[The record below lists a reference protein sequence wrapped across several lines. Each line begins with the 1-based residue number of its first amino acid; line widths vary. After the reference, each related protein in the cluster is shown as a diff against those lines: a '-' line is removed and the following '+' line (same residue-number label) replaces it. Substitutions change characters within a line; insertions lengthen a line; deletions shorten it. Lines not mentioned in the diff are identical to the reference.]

1 MATLGAAVIG
11 FARPVL
17 ANVCACYKLDGSCQ
31 VDAGSTL
38 VNQSAC
44 ESSCSLGGTDVLYD
58 HAVWAEGPA
67 SSVAF
72 PYTVSSSGGP
82 TSGEEVYEDCM
93 QDNADA
99 LAAKATGDVTLLSY
113 TTPELAVD
121 IPGVKF
127 TPASE
132 TDAGLQ
138 VNYIGEYV
146 SGVYNYLVDIGFVIA
161 TVFIMVA
168 GLQYVFAANSGDTGK
183 AKTRLNN
190 AVAGFVLLLFVSIIL
205 RTVNPV
211 LTVFSS
217 IQGLTIIQEIP
228 TDHLIEPSG
237 SDGMD
242 APETAASGVSDW
254 QDCMIKTFGS
264 SKTDVQAKLKD
275 VTFMGKTYQFH
286 ELVAPDAQAAF
297 KEIEAGIASGSINY
311 TFKSVGVWNW
321 RANRNKPSYMSVHAF
336 GGAIDIN
343 PDTNPNCKLG
353 TSCIGNYD
361 MPSSV
366 VSIFKKWG
374 FGWGGN
380 WRSVKDY
387 MHFSTD
393 KFCGGSR

>member
-1 MATLGAAVIG
+1 MIVTTPATGSAQTGYDVYNDCAV
-11 FARPVL
+11 
-17 ANVCACYKLDGSCQ
+17 S
-31 VDAGSTL
+31 
-38 VNQSAC
+38 
-44 ESSCSLGGTDVLYD
+44 
-58 HAVWAEGPA
+58 
-67 SSVAF
+67 
-72 PYTVSSSGGP
+72 
-82 TSGEEVYEDCM
+82 
-93 QDNADA
+93 NADA
-99 LAAKATGDVTLLSY
+99 LAAKAASDSDATSASYVT
-113 TTPELAVD
+113 PDLAVE
-121 IPGVKF
+121 IPGVTF
-127 TPASE
+127 TPASQ
-132 TDAGLQ
+132 TGNGIQ

-183 AKTRLNN
+183 AKTRMQN
-190 AVAGFVLLLFVSIIL
+190 AVAGFILLLFISIIL

-217 IQGLTIIQEIP
+217 IQGLTVIQEVP
-228 TDHLIEPSG
+228 TDHLIETTG
-237 SDGMD
+237 TDGMD
-242 APETAASGVSDW
+242 APETAKTGVSDW
-254 QDCMIKTFGS
+254 QDCMIKTFGG

-275 VTFMGKTYQFH
+275 VTFQGKTYQFH

-311 TFKSVGVWNW
+311 DFKSIGVFTW

-343 PDTNPNCKLG
+343 PSTNPNCQLG